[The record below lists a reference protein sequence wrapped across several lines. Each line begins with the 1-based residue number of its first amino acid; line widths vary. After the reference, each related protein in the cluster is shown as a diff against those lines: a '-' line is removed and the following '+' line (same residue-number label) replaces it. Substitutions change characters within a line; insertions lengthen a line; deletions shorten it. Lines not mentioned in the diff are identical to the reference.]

1 MINSLRRDW
10 RETDKILVLV
20 ELGIVVAAS
29 FMGFQ
34 FMEYKATMEEEGC
47 RVYYE
52 NFVPGFEYGG
62 GEFLNSSE
70 YEERKSNDVPG
81 IDEVLSSD
89 T

>member
-10 RETDKILVLV
+10 RETDKILVLI
-20 ELGIVVAAS
+20 ELGIILAVS

-34 FMEYKATMEEEGC
+34 FMEYRSTMEEEGC

-52 NFVPGFEYGG
+52 NSVPGFEYGG

-70 YEERKSNDVPG
+70 YEQRKSNQVPG
-81 IDEVLSSD
+81 ADEVLSPN